1 MFTEFLLLFQT
12 ALDVIC
18 VHIVLEGDNFVENI
32 YLRISDEEE
41 LFWAE
46 LGQSRK
52 SGFRSKLLDR
62 VLVSPERLVKT
73 AVVSD
78 VLALSQNA
86 VQLNKKIEIGI
97 KSSFFLLGCLG
108 LTLFGGDFSW
118 F

>member
-86 VQLNKKIEIGI
+86 VQLNKKNRN
-97 KSSFFLLGCLG
+97 
-108 LTLFGGDFSW
+108 W
-118 F
+118 N

>member
-1 MFTEFLLLFQT
+1 
-12 ALDVIC
+12 
-18 VHIVLEGDNFVENI
+18 
-32 YLRISDEEE
+32 
-41 LFWAE
+41 
-46 LGQSRK
+46 
-52 SGFRSKLLDR
+52 
-62 VLVSPERLVKT
+62 VKT
-73 AVVSD
+73 PVVSD